1 MSEVNTVDEK
11 DFRNEVLDARVPVLV
26 DFSASWCGPCRA
38 LAPMLDEI
46 ALAYAGRLKVVK
58 VDVDEAPHL
67 AGEYR
72 IRGVPTL
79 MLFKDGEVADMM
91 VGLQSS
97 SVLRQKIDAA
107 VARPTHKACC
117 CCA

>member
-1 MSEVNTVDEK
+1 MSEVRHLEEK
-11 DFRNEVLDARVPVLV
+11 DFRNEVLEARVPVLV
-26 DFSASWCGPCRA
+26 DFFASWCGPCRA

-72 IRGVPTL
+72 IRGVPT
-79 MLFKDGEVADMM
+79 MILFKDGEVVDTM
-91 VGLQSS
+91 VGLQPSAT
-97 SVLRQKIDAA
+97 LRQKLDAV
-107 VARPTHKACC
+107 VARPTDKACC